1 MRMAAGLPGTS
12 GVASLARRVGPQDAV
27 PAHPAGPGRAGCLDV
42 RARTRSY
49 PLFPGRRNARIT
61 SAAVRL
67 RLITDHARRPR
78 LDARRW
84 EERVASHVLR
94 HAAAT
99 SLQGRGVASD
109 AASGVWRESGAV
121 RDAGWDP
128 PGARVGRQRKTPGQG
143 GRRVPIAPS
152 VTMSHQVRVPQ
163 ARQRVSRACA
173 SATQVPRV
181 GPVLNGATSARQV
194 CGPCNPAARPLAAV
208 RAAGRGR
215 GPETPP
221 PGSP

>member
-1 MRMAAGLPGTS
+1 MLGAWMCERGHEA
-12 GVASLARRVGPQDAV
+12 D
-27 PAHPAGPGRAGCLDV
+27 
-42 RARTRSY
+42 

-61 SAAVRL
+61 SGAVRL

-84 EERVASHVLR
+84 EANASLLMSCATQPRRLCKGAELHRMQHPASGGRAVPYGTRDGTRRGPESAASVKLQARVA
-94 HAAAT
+94 
-99 SLQGRGVASD
+99 
-109 AASGVWRESGAV
+109 
-121 RDAGWDP
+121 
-128 PGARVGRQRKTPGQG
+128 VGCR
-143 GRRVPIAPS
+143 IAPS

-173 SATQVPRV
+173 SVTQVPRV
-181 GPVLNGATSARQV
+181 GPVLNGATPARQV